1 MNTLICKIVKPT
13 ICLTAL
19 LLLGACS
26 SITKQVITLKPEPA
40 SVFTHPS
47 LSKFLAQNP
56 GAAVVVRDPNATM
69 GGVSTSGK
77 TSELCGIM
85 ERALMKR
92 GYNPRDRRLFESVVE
107 KMNDIDYVKL
117 GEQTRTDLI
126 FEITNFTEE
135 EYIVRNYEEYKN
147 VYLPILIP
155 IYLKRDAL
163 TQKKLKEP
171 RTLRG
176 YSIEIKVVLLQDN
189 LIGGTY
195 KYFYTPCSLFDC
207 DFSYE
212 ITIDDISRK
221 NSLYKAYS
229 KGYIKFLEETVKNE
243 TLSQEERDEAL
254 ELRNKLK
261 EMKKAERKTFYIED
275 LEKTLEKQFQPMSL
289 NEFVSDIVVPSLFKD
304 MGGDT
309 AE

>member
-1 MNTLICKIVKPT
+1 MIKTTV
-13 ICLTAL
+13 CLTAV

-26 SITKQVITLKPEPA
+26 VVTKQIITLEPEPA
-40 SVFTHPS
+40 SVSTHPS
-47 LSKFLAQNP
+47 LSKFIAQNP

-69 GGVSTSGK
+69 GGVSASGK
-77 TSELCGIM
+77 TNELCGIM

-92 GYNPRDRRLFESVVE
+92 GYNPRDRRLFESVAE
-107 KMNDIDYVKL
+107 KMSDIDYVKL

-135 EYIVRNYEEYKN
+135 EYIVRNYEEYKDI
-147 VYLPILIP
+147 YLPILLP
-155 IYLKRDAL
+155 ILLKRDAVS
-163 TQKKLKEP
+163 QEKLKEP
-171 RTLRG
+171 RTLHG

-195 KYFYTPCSLFDC
+195 KYFYTPCSLSGC

-212 ITIDDISRK
+212 STLDKMSRK
-221 NSLYKAYS
+221 KSYYKDYY
-229 KGYIKFLEETVKNE
+229 KFRIMVLNRLIKDE
-243 TLSQEERDEAL
+243 TLSQEMRDEYV
-254 ELRNKLK
+254 ELRNRLK
-261 EMKKAERKTFYIED
+261 GMKKDERRAYFIEEM
-275 LEKTLEKQFQPMSL
+275 EKTVEKQFQPMNL

-304 MGGDT
+304 MGGDA